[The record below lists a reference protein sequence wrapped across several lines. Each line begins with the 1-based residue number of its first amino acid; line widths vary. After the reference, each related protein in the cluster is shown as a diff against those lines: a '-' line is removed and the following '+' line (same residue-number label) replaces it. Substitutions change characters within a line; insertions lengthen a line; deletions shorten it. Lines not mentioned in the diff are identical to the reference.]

1 MCRNQNKNFA
11 SPIAFIKY
19 IWLKKIKSNVL
30 DSRGCYFIGQAQIE
44 PRCQS
49 QTAKYDKS
57 RSFKMHKISEKN
69 KFETNLH
76 MECRKEGVHQFLL
89 S

>member
-1 MCRNQNKNFA
+1 MCRNQNKDVA
-11 SPIAFIKY
+11 TPIAFMKY
-19 IWLKKIKSNVL
+19 IWLKKFKSNVL
-30 DSRGCYFIGQAQIE
+30 DSKGCHFIGQAQIE

-57 RSFKMHKISEKN
+57 RSFKMHKISEKI
-69 KFETNLH
+69 KFVTNLH
-76 MECRKEGVHQFLL
+76 RECRKEDVHQFSL

>member
-1 MCRNQNKNFA
+1 MCRNQNKDFA

-19 IWLKKIKSNVL
+19 IWLKKLKSNVL
-30 DSRGCYFIGQAQIE
+30 DSRGCHFIGQAQIE

-57 RSFKMHKISEKN
+57 WSFKMHKISEKLN
-69 KFETNLH
+69 
-76 MECRKEGVHQFLL
+76 